1 MIVGVL
7 AVVYLGSSRLASA
20 SNHNWGSG
28 KTYKQCTDQGLTN
41 YGPRTGQRWIG
52 DFYADLYRCKAP
64 TTTTTR
70 PPTTTTTRKPNW
82 GSGKTYKQCTDQG
95 LTNYGPRTG
104 QRWIGNFYA
113 DLYRCKAPTTT
124 TTRPPTTTTTRAVDW
139 GSGKTYKQCTD
150 QGLTNYGP
158 RTGQRW
164 IGNFRAD
171 LYDCQAPTGP
181 TTTTTVPDTTTTTT
195 VATTTTTTTVPDTT
209 TTTTVPDTTTTT
221 TTTSPT
227 MPKSPPEL
235 SDPGA
240 LAYRATVGVVLLVS
254 YGEEFAELEFYHS
267 CSTQTSDDPFVSDT
281 ERVAVVPSVLN
292 NSQNWRV
299 LNTWQVVT
307 GSGPD
312 ECYEGSVVFFV
323 RVHADSGE
331 WSPWGDVT
339 GEIKDPPG
347 SIHPAPTLG
356 NPSPELIGYN
366 TATDV
371 SVTVTSSQQFTEWER
386 RYVCYDA
393 SGERYTSATE
403 NSWPASPNSG
413 LTSGVATWSVTTG
426 GGNHQCFSRPRANA
440 VLLYVRIRAAGADWS
455 DWVAA
460 RIRVELSPTAPTLS
474 GLSHGTNNRIPYDQ
488 TVLITAVVTHQKVI
502 TQWEFYF
509 SCYNRDGNPVRSART
524 IDDSESIPSEDPS
537 PTTATTWDVT
547 TGEMPDQCH
556 HVNSVALFVRVLL
569 SEGWSR
575 WASVTVP
582 VADPACTVD
591 LPVDSNT
598 RRVDNWLKDCTA
610 KHRNQ
615 PGKLSAKRYRLS
627 LDKKSVA
634 DYPVALAVT
643 SSVDF
648 VVTLA
653 RGPRSIVVATE
664 NAVKQSRGDGA
675 AWYSARIVK
684 ALIPFQ
690 GPHTLEISV
699 DQPGGPTTGGFA
711 LQVEWLDIGPPT
723 GVTADGD
730 SGGATGQAEVT
741 WKPVANATRYQVQ
754 YQTVCVYPRICRGAG
769 WSKTPGV
776 TTTKTVFFN
785 LQLKTLYRIR
795 VQTKLDGYVSEPRY
809 VYVYPTKD
817 ALVVPN
823 YIASVPLNGYWSNNR
838 YTYNFCSSTVPN
850 TDIEWEKEI
859 KAGMALWQTVT
870 DDLVTVKHVNAD
882 CDTDD
887 DDDVDKDDTMANAV
901 YITELSEVEKVCK
914 NPDAIGC
921 AIRTPRNGE
930 RTDARI
936 LLSNT
941 LTDNVNPGCSSL
953 YQVVV
958 HEAGHALG
966 LGHAATESIMV
977 SPMPTDLCNPQPRD
991 IVAIKALYQSR

>member
-52 DFYADLYRCKAP
+52 NFYADLYQCKAP

-70 PPTTTTTRKPNW
+70 PATTTTRKPNW

-113 DLYRCKAPTTT
+113 NLYQCTAPVITT
-124 TTRPPTTTTTRAVDW
+124 TTTTTRAVDW

-150 QGLTNYGP
+150 QGLTNYGPRTGQRWIGNFYANLYQCTAPVITTTTTTTRAVDWGSGKTYRECTDQGLTDYGP

-195 VATTTTTTTVPDTT
+195 VATTTTTTVSD
-209 TTTTVPDTTTTT
+209 TTTT

-254 YGEEFAELEFYHS
+254 YGEEFAELEFYYS

-356 NPSPELIGYN
+356 KPSPELIGYN

-403 NSWPASPNSG
+403 NSWPASPNSA

-426 GGNHQCFSRPRANA
+426 GGNHQCFSRPRATE
-440 VLLYVRIRAAGADWS
+440 VLLYV
-455 DWVAA
+455 
-460 RIRVELSPTAPTLS
+460 
-474 GLSHGTNNRIPYDQ
+474 
-488 TVLITAVVTHQKVI
+488 
-502 TQWEFYF
+502 
-509 SCYNRDGNPVRSART
+509 
-524 IDDSESIPSEDPS
+524 
-537 PTTATTWDVT
+537 
-547 TGEMPDQCH
+547 
-556 HVNSVALFVRVLL
+556 
-569 SEGWSR
+569 
-575 WASVTVP
+575 
-582 VADPACTVD
+582 
-591 LPVDSNT
+591 
-598 RRVDNWLKDCTA
+598 
-610 KHRNQ
+610 
-615 PGKLSAKRYRLS
+615 PG
-627 LDKKSVA
+627 
-634 DYPVALAVT
+634 
-643 SSVDF
+643 
-648 VVTLA
+648 
-653 RGPRSIVVATE
+653 
-664 NAVKQSRGDGA
+664 
-675 AWYSARIVK
+675 
-684 ALIPFQ
+684 
-690 GPHTLEISV
+690 
-699 DQPGGPTTGGFA
+699 
-711 LQVEWLDIGPPT
+711 
-723 GVTADGD
+723 
-730 SGGATGQAEVT
+730 
-741 WKPVANATRYQVQ
+741 
-754 YQTVCVYPRICRGAG
+754 
-769 WSKTPGV
+769 
-776 TTTKTVFFN
+776 
-785 LQLKTLYRIR
+785 
-795 VQTKLDGYVSEPRY
+795 
-809 VYVYPTKD
+809 
-817 ALVVPN
+817 
-823 YIASVPLNGYWSNNR
+823 
-838 YTYNFCSSTVPN
+838 
-850 TDIEWEKEI
+850 
-859 KAGMALWQTVT
+859 
-870 DDLVTVKHVNAD
+870 
-882 CDTDD
+882 
-887 DDDVDKDDTMANAV
+887 
-901 YITELSEVEKVCK
+901 
-914 NPDAIGC
+914 
-921 AIRTPRNGE
+921 
-930 RTDARI
+930 
-936 LLSNT
+936 
-941 LTDNVNPGCSSL
+941 PGCW
-953 YQVVV
+953 
-958 HEAGHALG
+958 
-966 LGHAATESIMV
+966 
-977 SPMPTDLCNPQPRD
+977 R
-991 IVAIKALYQSR
+991 